1 MPGIRVGYLVVT
13 GQHHQ
18 PLVERKLLSDLHV
31 STVSQAI
38 VSEYLAS
45 GHYRHHLAHLQQHR
59 QSRNAMLSASASFS
73 ALASWTVPNGGTF
86 LWVQLPASL
95 PMSEICQQALLR
107 NIFIAEGTPFFPGQQ
122 GYSPPEFYPLAR

>member
-45 GHYRHHLAHLQQHR
+45 GHYRHHLAPTNPT
-59 QSRNAMLSASASFS
+59 SPKSECDAECFAASFS
-73 ALASWTVPNGGTF
+73 ALSILDCSQWRDLSLGTIARQSTN
-86 LWVQLPASL
+86 VGNLPAS
-95 PMSEICQQALLR
+95 LR
-107 NIFIAEGTPFFPGQQ
+107 NIFIAEGTPFSQDNRLQ
-122 GYSPPEFYPLAR
+122 LSA

>member
-45 GHYRHHLAHLQQHR
+45 GHYRHHLAHLQIQHR
-59 QSRNAMLSASASFS
+59 QSRNAMLSALQRHS
-73 ALASWTVPNGGTF
+73 ALSILDCSQWRDLSLGTIARQSTN
-86 LWVQLPASL
+86 VGNLPASL
-95 PMSEICQQALLR
+95 ITEYHCGGNTI
-107 NIFIAEGTPFFPGQQ
+107 FPGQ
-122 GYSPPEFYPLAR
+122 GYPALPEFYPLAR

>member
-1 MPGIRVGYLVVT
+1 MPGIRVGYLVT

-45 GHYRHHLAHLQQHR
+45 GHYRHHLAPTNPTSPKSECDAECLQRH
-59 QSRNAMLSASASFS
+59 FPP
-73 ALASWTVPNGGTF
+73 LASWTVPNGGTF
-86 LWVQLPASL
+86 GTIARQSTNVGNL
-95 PMSEICQQALLR
+95 QALLF
-107 NIFIAEGTPFFPGQQ
+107 IFIAEGTPFFPGQQ
-122 GYSPPEFYPLAR
+122 DPAPPEFYPLAR